1 MKSARRVW
9 WERAQSASCK
19 KRNASDWGRGSS
31 KSKSP
36 VTPNIIFTLIISHSL
51 SYKVR
56 RRFAIR
62 PEIQSNQT
70 NSHVAQIC
78 VTGHPFSQS
87 KIRRIFFFFSKHFE
101 WKLILFTSFRLD
113 GQEQRFFKARR
124 AGYESEYYGIN
135 NTRPHIVRKSKFSL
149 GKFSSS
155 QVTAIWKSW
164 KFSPDVRSPD
174 YRNTA
179 AKRTSHDHKNLTS
192 GQLFVSGLVYN
203 PIA

>member
-1 MKSARRVW
+1 M
-9 WERAQSASCK
+9 ERAQSASWK
-19 KRNASDWGRGSS
+19 NRNASDWGRGSS

-62 PEIQSNQT
+62 PEIQSHQT

-87 KIRRIFFFFSKHFE
+87 KVRRIFFFFSKHFA
-101 WKLILFTSFRLD
+101 WKLILFSSFRLD
-113 GQEQRFFKARR
+113 GQERRFFKARR

-135 NTRPHIVRKSKFSL
+135 NMRSHIVRKSKFSL
-149 GKFSSS
+149 RKFSSLV
-155 QVTAIWKSW
+155 QIQL
-164 KFSPDVRSPD
+164 FENRE
-174 YRNTA
+174 
-179 AKRTSHDHKNLTS
+179 NLVQTS
-192 GQLFVSGLVYN
+192 GAQIMGTLRQNALCMTTK
-203 PIA
+203 I